1 MFRQWRDNLMDKNK
15 IKKFAINARHHL
27 RDTVEVKL
35 AGLGITANKI
45 NNELPIST
53 TDKKYYVD
61 DNENNALTGAQIGWR
76 RDIVNELNN
85 RDYDSD
91 PKTAFD
97 DFVEEVAYTWFNR
110 IIALRFM
117 EVNNYLPSRVRVLTS
132 EEGKAEPDIVDEAME
147 IEDDLGG
154 YSDQEKELITNALT
168 DKTPELM
175 DQLYM
180 MLFIKQCDALSEI
193 LPGLFEKTR
202 NYLKL
207 LFTPHYDR
215 GVIQDLINEIP
226 ESYFDVN
233 EEGQVQIIGW
243 LYQYYNTVPK
253 ENSFKKNRYQTD
265 DIPPVTQLFTPDW
278 IVRYMVENSLGRYWI
293 DILHSKGDARS
304 EKEIAEDFG
313 WKYYMPSSEKNG
325 VQTNDELAKKDVTDI
340 KFVDPA
346 MGSGHILVYAFEV
359 FMQIYETQ
367 GYSDRDA
374 ASLIIKNNLYGL
386 DIDTRAYQLS
396 YFALLMKARQ
406 NDRRLF
412 RRDHQVH
419 LYDVPAIHYGVE
431 DYQDLIA
438 DLGLDKDKTIK
449 DLKKV
454 LDVFNYGD
462 DLGSIIKVD
471 KDIDIDNLKKLTETK
486 EETEQLNLLA
496 DSIKKREQLS
506 EVLNVAKV
514 LRNKYDIAVT
524 NPPYMG
530 GGKMDAPLKK
540 YVQKNY
546 PDTKADLFSVFMEK
560 LMKLTI
566 EIGYI
571 GMVTMHSWMF
581 LANFEKL
588 RVKIQRHTIINMA
601 HLGTRAF
608 EDIGGEVVQTATFIL
623 QNQFKRNYIGS
634 YERLVDYSS
643 QDGKKNTFLEI
654 VEENDQEDLY
664 QVSQSNFDK
673 IPGNPIAY
681 WITDQALST
690 FDYQKLG
697 SEITAV
703 KGLDTCNNKRFVRL
717 WYEVAINKVGKKV
730 KALDETYNFKWY
742 TYCKGGNYRK
752 WYGNTQNVVNWENN
766 GEELRNYRN
775 PDGSLKSRPQNI
787 AFYFKQG
794 ITWSTI
800 TSSRTSFRIMENSI
814 FGGGGSAMFP
824 NNKEKIEVILGFM
837 NSKVPAFYLDL
848 LNPTLNVLVG
858 DMLKIPFNIEIADNI
873 ICLVRS
879 TIKMSKFDWDAFE
892 TSWDFKR
899 SSLLTTNAATLQQAY
914 NNWSQ
919 EASDRFNQLKSNE
932 EELNKIFIDLYGLQ
946 DELTPEED
954 DKEVSVRKADQV
966 RDIKAFLSYFIGC
979 VFGRYSLDK
988 DGLAYAGGDWNDSN
1002 YQTFIPN
1009 KDNIILL
1016 TDRQYFEDDRDIIV
1030 RLKEFLSK
1038 TFDPDHLSDNMN
1050 FIAQTL
1056 DPKKFEKGTNA
1067 EQIIRDYFLNDFYK
1081 DHSKIYQK
1089 RPIYWEFSS
1098 GRNKG
1103 FKALMYLHRYTP
1115 DQLAMVRHYLH
1126 DLQPAMND
1134 LINVDQNLL
1143 DQETTASAK
1152 SKYRKTISTLN
1163 KQMAEMVKYDQIL
1176 DHLSQSPV
1184 DLDLD
1189 DGVLVNHDKLQQ
1201 GQKVLS

>member
-1 MFRQWRDNLMDKNK
+1 MDKNK
-15 IKKFAINARHHL
+15 IKKFAINARQHL

-35 AGLGITANKI
+35 AGLGITADKI

-76 RDIVNELNN
+76 RDIVNELKN
-85 RDYDSD
+85 RDYDND
-91 PKTAFD
+91 PKTAFN

-193 LPGLFEKTR
+193 LPGLFEKSR

-243 LYQYYNTVPK
+243 FYQYYNNDPHWDVINFTGKVI
-253 ENSFKKNRYQTD
+253 KKDQ
-265 DIPPVTQLFTPDW
+265 IPAATQLFTPDW
-278 IVRYMVENSLGRYWI
+278 IVRYMVDNSLG
-293 DILHSKGDARS
+293 
-304 EKEIAEDFG
+304 
-313 WKYYMPSSEKNG
+313 KYYLERHPDSSIKSELKYLLPGKLEKI
-325 VQTNDELAKKDVTDI
+325 VDDKDIIQYKILDN
-340 KFVDPA
+340 A
-346 MGSGHILVYAFEV
+346 MGSGHILVYAFDLLMKMYVE
-359 FMQIYETQ
+359 Q
-367 GYSDRDA
+367 GYSQRDA
-374 ASLIIKNNLYGL
+374 ARQIIENNIFGLEIDKRAFQLAYFSLMMKGREYDRRFFRRTPKINLY
-386 DIDTRAYQLS
+386 
-396 YFALLMKARQ
+396 YF
-406 NDRRLF
+406 NDLHVKDGF
-412 RRDHQVH
+412 
-419 LYDVPAIHYGVE
+419 Y
-431 DYQDLIA
+431 DLIY
-438 DLGLDKDKTIK
+438 DKKIK
-449 DLKKV
+449 KK
-454 LDVFNYGD
+454 LNKLINDFSD
-462 DLGSIIKVD
+462 ATELGSIIKIDKSVD
-471 KDIDIDNLKKLTETK
+471 VDAVRSVVENIKIESGLDVFGYDQMKRHILKTLDI
-486 EETEQLNLLA
+486 
-496 DSIKKREQLS
+496 IKVMS
-506 EVLNVAKV
+506 AKYEAV
-514 LRNKYDIAVT
+514 VT
-524 NPPYMG
+524 NPPYMN
-530 GGKMDAPLKK
+530 KFDKTLKK
-540 YVQKNY
+540 YLKDNY
-546 PDTKADLFSVFMEK
+546 KDYSKDLFSVFIYHNMQLLDEDGYAGF
-560 LMKLTI
+560 LTPL
-566 EIGYI
+566 
-571 GMVTMHSWMF
+571 VWMF
-581 LANFEKL
+581 ISSYKDLRLKIISNYHIDSLIQMEYHAFREITVPVDTMILKRSTEKIGTYLRLVNFKGGMSIQQKKVLEAIDNPKVEYLYTANQNDFYKIPSSPISYWASQNLFKDFEKG
-588 RVKIQRHTIINMA
+588 TP
-601 HLGTRAF
+601 LG
-608 EDIGGEVVQTATFIL
+608 Q
-623 QNQFKRNYIGS
+623 
-634 YERLVDYSS
+634 LVD
-643 QDGKKNTFLEI
+643 
-654 VEENDQEDLY
+654 
-664 QVSQSNFDK
+664 
-673 IPGNPIAY
+673 A
-681 WITDQALST
+681 
-690 FDYQKLG
+690 
-697 SEITAV
+697 
-703 KGLDTCNNKRFVRL
+703 
-717 WYEVAINKVGKKV
+717 KVGLQTGDNKKFLRQWFEV
-730 KALDETYNFKWY
+730 QIDNISFSSRSIEESVESKKKWFPYN
-742 TYCKGGNYRK
+742 KGGAYRK
-752 WYGNTQNVVNWENN
+752 WYGNYDYVVNWQN
-766 GEELRNYRN
+766 
-775 PDGSLKSRPQNI
+775 DGYEIRHFTDNRGKVRSRPQNTDS
-787 AFYFKQG
+787 YFKPS
-794 ITWSTI
+794 ITWSLI
-800 TSSRTSFRIMENSI
+800 TSSLFSMRYRLAGSIHDVSGMSLFYKDQDLKIIM
-814 FGGGGSAMFP
+814 G
-824 NNKEKIEVILGFM
+824 LM
-837 NSKVPAFYLDL
+837 NTKVGQYLL
-848 LNPTLNVLVG
+848 SMLNPTINFQIG
-858 DMLKIPFNIEIADNI
+858 NI
-873 ICLVRS
+873 ISVPFLASNYDNSREIIQNS
-879 TIKMSKFDWDAFE
+879 IKLSEQDWDAFE

-899 SSLLTTNAATLQQAY
+899 SSLLTTNASTLQQAY

-932 EELNKIFIDLYGLQ
+932 EELNKIFITLYGLQ

-988 DGLAYAGGDWNDSN
+988 DGLAYAGGDWNNFN

-1016 TDRQYFEDDRDIIV
+1016 TDRQYFEDNRDIIV

-1056 DPKKFEKGTNA
+1056 DPKKFEKGTSA

-1134 LINVDQNLL
+1134 LINVDQSLL

-1201 GQKVLS
+1201 GEKLLSKL

>member
-1 MFRQWRDNLMDKNK
+1 MDKNK
-15 IKKFAINARHHL
+15 IKKFAINARQHL

-35 AGLGITANKI
+35 AGLGITADKI

-76 RDIVNELNN
+76 RDIVNELKN
-85 RDYDSD
+85 RDYDND
-91 PKTAFD
+91 PKTAFN

-243 LYQYYNTVPK
+243 LYQYYNSEPHRKILDEKNKAIPK
-253 ENSFKKNRYQTD
+253 DS
-265 DIPPVTQLFTPDW
+265 IPAATQLFTPDW
-278 IVRYMVENSLGRYWI
+278 VVRYMVDNSLGKYYLERHPESSIKSDLKY
-293 DILHSKGDARS
+293 LLPSKIEEISDS
-304 EKEIAEDFG
+304 KEITEYKILD
-313 WKYYMPSSEKNG
+313 N
-325 VQTNDELAKKDVTDI
+325 
-340 KFVDPA
+340 A
-346 MGSGHILVYAFEV
+346 MGSGHILIYV
-359 FMQIYETQ
+359 FDLLMKMYVEQ
-367 GYSDRDA
+367 GYSQRDA
-374 ASLIIKNNLYGL
+374 ARQIIENNIFGLEIDKRAFQLAYFSLMMKGREYDRRFFRRAPKINLY
-386 DIDTRAYQLS
+386 
-396 YFALLMKARQ
+396 YF
-406 NDRRLF
+406 NDLHVKDDF
-412 RRDHQVH
+412 
-419 LYDVPAIHYGVE
+419 Y
-431 DYQDLIA
+431 DLIDDA
-438 DLGLDKDKTIK
+438 KIK
-449 DLKKV
+449 EDLKKLV
-454 LDVFNYGD
+454 SDFSD
-462 DLGSIIKVD
+462 ATELGSIIKIDKSVD
-471 KDIDIDNLKKLTETK
+471 VNAIRSAVENIQIKSGLDVFGYDQMKRYILKTLDILKIMSAKYETV
-486 EETEQLNLLA
+486 
-496 DSIKKREQLS
+496 I
-506 EVLNVAKV
+506 
-514 LRNKYDIAVT
+514 T
-524 NPPYMG
+524 NPPYMNRFD
-530 GGKMDAPLKK
+530 KTLKK
-540 YVQKNY
+540 YLKDNY
-546 PDTKADLFSVFMEK
+546 KDYSKDLFSVFVCHNLKMLAK
-560 LMKLTI
+560 G
-566 EIGYI
+566 GYA
-571 GMVTMHSWMF
+571 GYMTPLVWMF
-581 LANFEKL
+581 IKTYEPL
-588 RVKIQRHTIINMA
+588 RKEIINNLNLNSLIQMEYN
-601 HLGTRAF
+601 AF
-608 EDIGGEVVQTATFIL
+608 REVMVPIDTFVL
-623 QNQFKRNYIGS
+623 
-634 YERLVDYSS
+634 
-643 QDGKKNTFLEI
+643 KNTNEKIGTYIRLSAFKGDMSVQKQKVLEAI
-654 VEENDQEDLY
+654 DNPKVEYLYTANQNDFY
-664 QVSQSNFDK
+664 K
-673 IPGNPIAY
+673 IPNSPIAY
-681 WITDQALST
+681 WASQNLFKDFKKGTP
-690 FDYQKLG
+690 LG
-697 SEITAV
+697 QLVDAKQGLATA
-703 KGLDTCNNKRFVRL
+703 DNKRFLRQ
-717 WYEVAINKVGKKV
+717 WFEVQIDNISFSSHSIEESVKSKK
-730 KALDETYNFKWY
+730 KWFPYN
-742 TYCKGGNYRK
+742 KGGAYRK
-752 WYGNTQNVVNWENN
+752 WYGNYDYVVNWQNN
-766 GEELRNYRN
+766 GYDIKHFMWSNGKQRSVVRN
-775 PDGSLKSRPQNI
+775 PE
-787 AFYFKQG
+787 FYFRPS
-794 ITWSTI
+794 ITWSLI
-800 TSSRTSFRIMENSI
+800 TSSLFSMRYRLSGSIHDVSGMSLFYKDQDLKIIM
-814 FGGGGSAMFP
+814 G
-824 NNKEKIEVILGFM
+824 LM
-837 NSKVPAFYLDL
+837 NTKVGQYLL
-848 LNPTLNVLVG
+848 SMLNPTINFQIG
-858 DMLKIPFNIEIADNI
+858 NI
-873 ICLVRS
+873 ISVPFLASNYDNSREIIQNS
-879 TIKMSKFDWDAFE
+879 IKLSEQDWDAFE

-988 DGLAYAGGDWNDSN
+988 DGLAYAGGDWNDFN

-1016 TDRQYFEDDRDIIV
+1016 TDCQYFEDSSDIII

-1038 TFDPDHLSDNMN
+1038 TFEPVHLSDNMN

-1134 LINVDQNLL
+1134 LINVNQNLL

-1201 GQKVLS
+1201 GEKLLSKL

>member
-1 MFRQWRDNLMDKNK
+1 MDKNK
-15 IKKFAINARHHL
+15 IKKFAINARQHL

-35 AGLGITANKI
+35 AGLGITADKI

-76 RDIVNELNN
+76 RDIVNELRN
-85 RDYDSD
+85 RDYDND
-91 PKTAFD
+91 PKTAFN

-175 DQLYM
+175 DQLYT

-193 LPGLFEKTR
+193 LPELFEKTR

-243 LYQYYNTVPK
+243 FYQYYNNDPHWDVINFTGKVI
-253 ENSFKKNRYQTD
+253 KKDQ
-265 DIPPVTQLFTPDW
+265 IPAATQLFTPDW
-278 IVRYMVENSLGRYWI
+278 IVRYMVDNSLG
-293 DILHSKGDARS
+293 
-304 EKEIAEDFG
+304 
-313 WKYYMPSSEKNG
+313 KYYLERHPDSSIKSELKYLLPGKLEKI
-325 VQTNDELAKKDVTDI
+325 VDDKDITQYKILDN
-340 KFVDPA
+340 A
-346 MGSGHILVYAFEV
+346 MGSGHILVYAFDLLMKMYVE
-359 FMQIYETQ
+359 Q
-367 GYSDRDA
+367 GYSQRDA
-374 ASLIIKNNLYGL
+374 ARQIIENNIFGLEIDKRAFQLAYFSLMMKGREYDRRFFRRTPKINLY
-386 DIDTRAYQLS
+386 
-396 YFALLMKARQ
+396 YF
-406 NDRRLF
+406 NDLHVKDGF
-412 RRDHQVH
+412 
-419 LYDVPAIHYGVE
+419 Y
-431 DYQDLIA
+431 DLIY
-438 DLGLDKDKTIK
+438 DKKIK
-449 DLKKV
+449 KK
-454 LDVFNYGD
+454 LNKLINDFSD
-462 DLGSIIKVD
+462 ATELGSIIKIDKSVD
-471 KDIDIDNLKKLTETK
+471 VDAVRSVVENIKIESGLDVFGYDQMKRHILKTLDI
-486 EETEQLNLLA
+486 
-496 DSIKKREQLS
+496 IKVMS
-506 EVLNVAKV
+506 AKYEAV
-514 LRNKYDIAVT
+514 VT
-524 NPPYMG
+524 NPPYMN
-530 GGKMDAPLKK
+530 KFDKTLKK
-540 YVQKNY
+540 YLKDNY
-546 PDTKADLFSVFMEK
+546 KDYSKDLFSVFIYHNMQLLDEDGYAGF
-560 LMKLTI
+560 LTPL
-566 EIGYI
+566 
-571 GMVTMHSWMF
+571 VWMF
-581 LANFEKL
+581 ISSYKDLRLKIISNYHIDSLIQMEYHAFREITVPVDTMILKRSTEK
-588 RVKIQRHTIINMA
+588 I
-601 HLGTRAF
+601 GTY
-608 EDIGGEVVQTATFIL
+608 L
-623 QNQFKRNYIGS
+623 
-634 YERLVDYSS
+634 RLVDFKGGMSV
-643 QDGKKNTFLEI
+643 QQQKVLEAI
-654 VEENDQEDLY
+654 DNPKVEYLYKANQNDFY
-664 QVSQSNFDK
+664 K
-673 IPGNPIAY
+673 IPNSPIAY
-681 WITDQALST
+681 WASQNLFKDFEKGTP
-690 FDYQKLG
+690 LG
-697 SEITAV
+697 QLVDAKQGLATA
-703 KGLDTCNNKRFVRL
+703 DNKRFLRQ
-717 WYEVAINKVGKKV
+717 WFEVQIDNISFSSRSIEESVESKK
-730 KALDETYNFKWY
+730 KWFPYN
-742 TYCKGGNYRK
+742 KGGAYRK
-752 WYGNTQNVVNWENN
+752 WYGNYDYVVNWQN
-766 GEELRNYRN
+766 
-775 PDGSLKSRPQNI
+775 DGYEIRHFTDNRGKVRSRPQNTDS
-787 AFYFKQG
+787 YFKPS
-794 ITWSTI
+794 ITWSLI
-800 TSSRTSFRIMENSI
+800 TSSLFSMRYRLAGSIHDVSGMSLFYKDQDLKIIM
-814 FGGGGSAMFP
+814 G
-824 NNKEKIEVILGFM
+824 LM
-837 NSKVPAFYLDL
+837 NTKVGQYLL
-848 LNPTLNVLVG
+848 SMLNPTINFQIG
-858 DMLKIPFNIEIADNI
+858 NI
-873 ICLVRS
+873 ISVPFLASNYDNSREIIQNS
-879 TIKMSKFDWDAFE
+879 IKLSEQDWDAFE

-988 DGLAYAGGDWNDSN
+988 DGLAYAGGDWNDFN

-1016 TDRQYFEDDRDIIV
+1016 ADRQYFEDSRDIIV

-1038 TFDPDHLSDNMN
+1038 TFKPDHLSDNMN

-1056 DPKKFEKGTNA
+1056 DLKKFEKGTNA

-1115 DQLAMVRHYLH
+1115 DQLAMVRQYLH

-1143 DQETTASAK
+1143 DQEKTASAK

-1201 GQKVLS
+1201 GEKLLSKL

>member
-1 MFRQWRDNLMDKNK
+1 MDKNK
-15 IKKFAINARHHL
+15 IKKFAINARQHL

-35 AGLGITANKI
+35 AGLGITADKI

-61 DNENNALTGAQIGWR
+61 DNENNAVTGAQIGWR
-76 RDIVNELNN
+76 RDIVNELRN
-85 RDYDSD
+85 RDYDND
-91 PKTAFD
+91 PKTAFN

-147 IEDDLGG
+147 IEGDLGG

-180 MLFIKQCDALSEI
+180 VLFIKQCDALSEI

-243 LYQYYNTVPK
+243 LYQYYNSESHEKVVNMNGK
-253 ENSFKKNRYQTD
+253 AIKKD
-265 DIPPVTQLFTPDW
+265 EIAAATQLFTPDW
-278 IVRYMVENSLGRYWI
+278 IVRYMVDNSLG
-293 DILHSKGDARS
+293 
-304 EKEIAEDFG
+304 
-313 WKYYMPSSEKNG
+313 KYYLERHEGSQIK
-325 VQTNDELAKKDVTDI
+325 DELKYLLPDKIEKVNDDKDITQYKILDN
-340 KFVDPA
+340 A
-346 MGSGHILVYAFEV
+346 MGSGHILVYAFDLLMKMYVE
-359 FMQIYETQ
+359 Q
-367 GYSDRDA
+367 GYSQRDA
-374 ASLIIKNNLYGL
+374 ARQIIENNIFGLEIDKRAFQLAYFSLMMKGREYDRRFFRRASKINLY
-386 DIDTRAYQLS
+386 
-396 YFALLMKARQ
+396 YF
-406 NDRRLF
+406 NDLHVKDGF
-412 RRDHQVH
+412 
-419 LYDVPAIHYGVE
+419 Y
-431 DYQDLIA
+431 DLIDDA
-438 DLGLDKDKTIK
+438 KIK
-449 DLKKV
+449 EDLKKLV
-454 LDVFNYGD
+454 SDFSD
-462 DLGSIIKVD
+462 ATELGSIIKIDKNVD
-471 KDIDIDNLKKLTETK
+471 VDAIRSAIENIQIESGLDVFGYDQMKRHILKTLDI
-486 EETEQLNLLA
+486 
-496 DSIKKREQLS
+496 IKIMS
-506 EVLNVAKV
+506 AKYEAV
-514 LRNKYDIAVT
+514 VT
-524 NPPYMG
+524 NPPYMN
-530 GGKMDAPLKK
+530 KFDKTLKK
-540 YVQKNY
+540 YLRDNY
-546 PDTKADLFSVFMEK
+546 KDYSKDLFSVFIYHNMQLLTNGGYSGYMTPLVWMFIKTYEPLRKDVIDNTKIDSLIQMEYSAFEEATVPIDTFVLK
-560 LMKLTI
+560 NSNEKVGTYLRLSDFK
-566 EIGYI
+566 G
-571 GMVTMHSWMF
+571 GMVVQEQKV
-581 LANFEKL
+581 LEAIADPE
-588 RVKIQRHTIINMA
+588 VKYLYHA
-601 HLGTRAF
+601 
-608 EDIGGEVVQTATFIL
+608 
-623 QNQFKRNYIGS
+623 
-634 YERLVDYSS
+634 
-643 QDGKKNTFLEI
+643 
-654 VEENDQEDLY
+654 DQE
-664 QVSQSNFDK
+664 NFGK
-673 IPGNPIAY
+673 IPGSPIAY
-681 WITDQALST
+681 WASKNVIKD
-690 FDYQKLG
+690 FEEGVPIG
-697 SEITAV
+697 SIVEV
-703 KGLDTCNNKRFVRL
+703 KRGMTTSDNKRFLRR
-717 WYEVAINKVGKKV
+717 WNEVAYKKISFNSNSCEDSILSQ
-730 KALDETYNFKWY
+730 AKWFPY
-742 TYCKGGNYRK
+742 SKGGGYRK
-752 WYGNTQNVVNWENN
+752 WYGYNDFVVNWENDGEDVIDFAKTIN
-766 GEELRNYRN
+766 KSYTRTIVNISYYFKPSVGFSYITSGPFSMRWIKKGFIYDSGGPGMFGPEELR
-775 PDGSLKSRPQNI
+775 LKVI
-787 AFYFKQG
+787 AC
-794 ITWSTI
+794 
-800 TSSRTSFRIMENSI
+800 
-814 FGGGGSAMFP
+814 
-824 NNKEKIEVILGFM
+824 M
-837 NSKVPAFYLDL
+837 NSKPAELIL
-848 LNPTLNVLVG
+848 KLISPTINLQ
-858 DMLKIPFNIEIADNI
+858 IADI
-873 ICLVRS
+873 IRMPFLFNENDGD
-879 TIKMSKFDWDAFE
+879 TIISLTKRCIKLSQDDWDAFE
-892 TSWDFKR
+892 ISWDFKR
-899 SSLLTTNAATLQQAY
+899 NPLLTTNSSTLQQAY

-946 DELTPEED
+946 DELIPEED

-1016 TDRQYFEDDRDIIV
+1016 TDRQYFEDSRDIIV

-1038 TFDPDHLSDNMN
+1038 TFKPDHLSDNMN

-1176 DHLSQSPV
+1176 DHLSQNPV

-1201 GQKVLS
+1201 GEKLLSKL

>member
-1 MFRQWRDNLMDKNK
+1 MDKNK
-15 IKKFAINARHHL
+15 IKKFAINARQHL

-35 AGLGITANKI
+35 AGLGITADKI

-61 DNENNALTGAQIGWR
+61 DNENNTLTGAQIGWR
-76 RDIVNELNN
+76 RDIVNELKN
-85 RDYDSD
+85 RDYDND
-91 PKTAFD
+91 PKTAFN

-233 EEGQVQIIGW
+233 EGGQVQIIGW
-243 LYQYYNTVPK
+243 FYQYYNNDPHWDVINFTGKVI
-253 ENSFKKNRYQTD
+253 KKDQ
-265 DIPPVTQLFTPDW
+265 IPAATQLFTPDW
-278 IVRYMVENSLGRYWI
+278 IVRYMVDNSLG
-293 DILHSKGDARS
+293 
-304 EKEIAEDFG
+304 
-313 WKYYMPSSEKNG
+313 KYYLERHPDSSIKSELKYLLPGKLEKI
-325 VQTNDELAKKDVTDI
+325 VDDKDITQYKILDN
-340 KFVDPA
+340 A
-346 MGSGHILVYAFEV
+346 MGSGHILVYAFDLLMKMYVE
-359 FMQIYETQ
+359 Q
-367 GYSDRDA
+367 GYSQRDA
-374 ASLIIKNNLYGL
+374 ARQIIENNIFGLEIDKRAFQLAYFSLMMKGREYDRRFFRRTPKINLY
-386 DIDTRAYQLS
+386 
-396 YFALLMKARQ
+396 YF
-406 NDRRLF
+406 NDLHVKDGF
-412 RRDHQVH
+412 YN
-419 LYDVPAIHYGVE
+419 LIYDKKIKKKLNK
-431 DYQDLIA
+431 LINDFSDA
-438 DLGLDKDKTIK
+438 TE
-449 DLKKV
+449 
-454 LDVFNYGD
+454 
-462 DLGSIIKVD
+462 LGSIIKIDKSVD
-471 KDIDIDNLKKLTETK
+471 VDAVRSVVENIKIESGLDVFGYDQMKRHILKTLDI
-486 EETEQLNLLA
+486 
-496 DSIKKREQLS
+496 IKVMS
-506 EVLNVAKV
+506 AKYEAV
-514 LRNKYDIAVT
+514 VT
-524 NPPYMG
+524 NPPYMN
-530 GGKMDAPLKK
+530 KFDKTLKK
-540 YVQKNY
+540 YLKDNY
-546 PDTKADLFSVFMEK
+546 KDYSKDLFSVFIYHNMQLLDEDGYAGF
-560 LMKLTI
+560 LTPL
-566 EIGYI
+566 
-571 GMVTMHSWMF
+571 VWMF
-581 LANFEKL
+581 ISSYKDLRLKIISNYHIDSLIQMEYHAFREITVPVDTMILKRSTEK
-588 RVKIQRHTIINMA
+588 I
-601 HLGTRAF
+601 GTY
-608 EDIGGEVVQTATFIL
+608 L
-623 QNQFKRNYIGS
+623 
-634 YERLVDYSS
+634 RLVDFKGGMSV
-643 QDGKKNTFLEI
+643 QQQKVLEAI
-654 VEENDQEDLY
+654 DNPKVEYLYKANQNDFY
-664 QVSQSNFDK
+664 K
-673 IPGNPIAY
+673 IPNSPIAY
-681 WITDQALST
+681 WASQNLFKDFEKGTP
-690 FDYQKLG
+690 LG
-697 SEITAV
+697 QLVDAKQGLATA
-703 KGLDTCNNKRFVRL
+703 DNKRFLRQ
-717 WYEVAINKVGKKV
+717 WFEVQIDNISFSSRSIEESVESKK
-730 KALDETYNFKWY
+730 KWFPYN
-742 TYCKGGNYRK
+742 KGGAYRK
-752 WYGNTQNVVNWENN
+752 WYGNYDYVVNWQN
-766 GEELRNYRN
+766 
-775 PDGSLKSRPQNI
+775 DGYEIRHFTDNRGKVRSRPQNTDS
-787 AFYFKQG
+787 YFKPS
-794 ITWSTI
+794 ITWSLI
-800 TSSRTSFRIMENSI
+800 TSSLFSMRYRLAGSIHDVSGMSLFYKDQDLKIIM
-814 FGGGGSAMFP
+814 G
-824 NNKEKIEVILGFM
+824 LM
-837 NSKVPAFYLDL
+837 NTKVGQYLL
-848 LNPTLNVLVG
+848 SMLNPTINFQIG
-858 DMLKIPFNIEIADNI
+858 NI
-873 ICLVRS
+873 ISVPFLASNYDNSREIIQNS
-879 TIKMSKFDWDAFE
+879 IKLSEQDWDAFE

-988 DGLAYAGGDWNDSN
+988 DGLAYAGGDWNDFN

-1016 TDRQYFEDDRDIIV
+1016 ADRQYFEDSRDIIV

-1038 TFDPDHLSDNMN
+1038 TFKPDHLSDNMN

-1056 DPKKFEKGTNA
+1056 DLKKFEKGTNA

-1115 DQLAMVRHYLH
+1115 DQLAMVRQYLH

-1143 DQETTASAK
+1143 DQEKTASAK

-1201 GQKVLS
+1201 GEKLLSKL

>member
-1 MFRQWRDNLMDKNK
+1 MDKNK
-15 IKKFAINARHHL
+15 IKKFAINARQHL

-61 DNENNALTGAQIGWR
+61 DNENNTLTGAQIGWR
-76 RDIVNELNN
+76 RDIVNELKN
-85 RDYDSD
+85 RDYDND
-91 PKTAFD
+91 PKTAFN

-243 LYQYYNTVPK
+243 LYQYYNNDPHWDVINFTGKVI
-253 ENSFKKNRYQTD
+253 KKDQ
-265 DIPPVTQLFTPDW
+265 IPAATQLFTPDW
-278 IVRYMVENSLGRYWI
+278 IVRYMVDNSLG
-293 DILHSKGDARS
+293 
-304 EKEIAEDFG
+304 
-313 WKYYMPSSEKNG
+313 KYYLDRHPDSSIKSELKYLLPGKLEK
-325 VQTNDELAKKDVTDI
+325 LADDKDITQYKILDN
-340 KFVDPA
+340 A
-346 MGSGHILVYAFEV
+346 MGSGHILVYAFDL
-359 FMQIYETQ
+359 FMKMYVEQ
-367 GYSDRDA
+367 GYSQRDA
-374 ASLIIKNNLYGL
+374 ARQIIENNIFGLEIDKRAFQLAYFSLMMKGREYDRRFFRRTPKINLYYFNDLHVKDGFYDLIYDKKIKNKLNKL
-386 DIDTRAYQLS
+386 I
-396 YFALLMKARQ
+396 
-406 NDRRLF
+406 NDF
-412 RRDHQVH
+412 SD
-419 LYDVPAIHYGVE
+419 ATE
-431 DYQDLIA
+431 
-438 DLGLDKDKTIK
+438 
-449 DLKKV
+449 
-454 LDVFNYGD
+454 
-462 DLGSIIKVD
+462 LGSIIKIDKSVD
-471 KDIDIDNLKKLTETK
+471 VDAVRSVVENIKIESGLDVFGYDQMKRHILKTLDI
-486 EETEQLNLLA
+486 
-496 DSIKKREQLS
+496 IKVMS
-506 EVLNVAKV
+506 AKYEAV
-514 LRNKYDIAVT
+514 VT
-524 NPPYMG
+524 NPPYMN
-530 GGKMDAPLKK
+530 KFDKTLKK
-540 YVQKNY
+540 YLKDNY
-546 PDTKADLFSVFMEK
+546 KDYSKDLFSVFIYHNMQLLDEDGYAGF
-560 LMKLTI
+560 LTPL
-566 EIGYI
+566 
-571 GMVTMHSWMF
+571 VWMF
-581 LANFEKL
+581 ISSYKDLRLKIISNYHIDSLIQMEYHAFREITVPVDTMILKRSTEK
-588 RVKIQRHTIINMA
+588 I
-601 HLGTRAF
+601 GTY
-608 EDIGGEVVQTATFIL
+608 L
-623 QNQFKRNYIGS
+623 
-634 YERLVDYSS
+634 RLVDFKGGMSV
-643 QDGKKNTFLEI
+643 QQQKVLEAI
-654 VEENDQEDLY
+654 DNPKVEYLYKANQNDFY
-664 QVSQSNFDK
+664 K
-673 IPGNPIAY
+673 IPNSPIAY
-681 WITDQALST
+681 WASQNLFKDFEKGTP
-690 FDYQKLG
+690 LG
-697 SEITAV
+697 QLVDAKQGLATA
-703 KGLDTCNNKRFVRL
+703 DNKRFLRQ
-717 WYEVAINKVGKKV
+717 WFEVQIDNISFSSRSIEESVESKK
-730 KALDETYNFKWY
+730 KWFPYN
-742 TYCKGGNYRK
+742 KGGAYRK
-752 WYGNTQNVVNWENN
+752 WYGNYDYVVNWQN
-766 GEELRNYRN
+766 
-775 PDGSLKSRPQNI
+775 DGYEIRHFTDNRGKVRSRPQNTDS
-787 AFYFKQG
+787 YFKPS
-794 ITWSTI
+794 ITWSLI
-800 TSSRTSFRIMENSI
+800 TSSLFSMRYRLAGSIHDVSGMSLFYKDQDLKIIM
-814 FGGGGSAMFP
+814 G
-824 NNKEKIEVILGFM
+824 LM
-837 NSKVPAFYLDL
+837 NTKVGQYLL
-848 LNPTLNVLVG
+848 SMLNPTINFQIG
-858 DMLKIPFNIEIADNI
+858 NI
-873 ICLVRS
+873 ISVPFLASNYDNSREIIQNS
-879 TIKMSKFDWDAFE
+879 IKLSEQDWDAFE

-988 DGLAYAGGDWNDSN
+988 DGLAYAGGDWNDFN

-1016 TDRQYFEDDRDIIV
+1016 ADRQYFEDSRDIIV

-1038 TFDPDHLSDNMN
+1038 TFKPDHLSDNMN

-1056 DPKKFEKGTNA
+1056 DLKKFEKGTNA

-1143 DQETTASAK
+1143 DQEKTASAK

-1201 GQKVLS
+1201 GEKLLSKL

>member
-1 MFRQWRDNLMDKNK
+1 MDKNK
-15 IKKFAINARHHL
+15 IKKFAINARQHL

-35 AGLGITANKI
+35 AGLGITADKI

-76 RDIVNELNN
+76 RDIVNELKN
-85 RDYDSD
+85 RDYDND
-91 PKTAFD
+91 PKTAFN

-154 YSDQEKELITNALT
+154 YSDQKKELITNALT

-243 LYQYYNTVPK
+243 LYQYYNSEPHEKVVNMNGK
-253 ENSFKKNRYQTD
+253 VIKKD
-265 DIPPVTQLFTPDW
+265 EIAAATQLFTPDW
-278 IVRYMVENSLGRYWI
+278 IVRYMVDNSLG
-293 DILHSKGDARS
+293 
-304 EKEIAEDFG
+304 
-313 WKYYMPSSEKNG
+313 KYYLERHEDSQIK
-325 VQTNDELAKKDVTDI
+325 DELKYLLPDKIEKVNDYKDITQYKILDN
-340 KFVDPA
+340 A
-346 MGSGHILVYAFEV
+346 MGSGHVLVYAFDLLMRMYVE
-359 FMQIYETQ
+359 Q
-367 GYSDRDA
+367 GYSQRDA
-374 ASLIIKNNLYGL
+374 ARQIIENNIFGLEIDKRAFQLAYFSLMMKGREYDRRFFRRVPKINLY
-386 DIDTRAYQLS
+386 
-396 YFALLMKARQ
+396 YF
-406 NDRRLF
+406 NDLHVKDGF
-412 RRDHQVH
+412 
-419 LYDVPAIHYGVE
+419 Y
-431 DYQDLIA
+431 DLIGDA
-438 DLGLDKDKTIK
+438 KIK
-449 DLKKV
+449 EDLKKLV
-454 LDVFNYGD
+454 SDFSDATELGAIIKIDKNVDVDAIRSAVKNIQIESGLDVFGYDQMKRHILKTLN
-462 DLGSIIKVD
+462 IIKIMSA
-471 KDIDIDNLKKLTETK
+471 KY
-486 EETEQLNLLA
+486 
-496 DSIKKREQLS
+496 
-506 EVLNVAKV
+506 EVV
-514 LRNKYDIAVT
+514 VT
-524 NPPYMG
+524 NPPYMN
-530 GGKMDAPLKK
+530 KFDKTLKK
-540 YVQKNY
+540 YLRDNY
-546 PDTKADLFSVFMEK
+546 KDYSKDLFSVFIYHNMQ
-560 LMKLTI
+560 LLI
-566 EIGYI
+566 DGGYS
-571 GMVTMHSWMF
+571 GYMTPLVWMF
-581 LANFEKL
+581 IKTYEPL
-588 RVKIQRHTIINMA
+588 RKDVIDNTKIDSLIQMEYS
-601 HLGTRAF
+601 AF
-608 EDIGGEVVQTATFIL
+608 EEATVPIDTFVLKNSDEKVGTYLRLSDFKGGMAVQKQKVLEAIADPEVKYLYHA
-623 QNQFKRNYIGS
+623 
-634 YERLVDYSS
+634 
-643 QDGKKNTFLEI
+643 
-654 VEENDQEDLY
+654 DQE
-664 QVSQSNFDK
+664 NFGK
-673 IPGNPIAY
+673 IPGSPIAY
-681 WITDQALST
+681 WASQNLIEDFEKGTP
-690 FDYQKLG
+690 LG
-697 SEITAV
+697 NLVDA
-703 KGLDTCNNKRFVRL
+703 
-717 WYEVAINKVGKKV
+717 KVGLQTGDNKKFLRQWFEV
-730 KALDETYNFKWY
+730 QINNISFNSQNIEESIKSNKKWFPYN
-742 TYCKGGNYRK
+742 KGGSYRK
-752 WYGNTQNVVNWENN
+752 WYGNYDYVVNWQN
-766 GEELRNYRN
+766 
-775 PDGSLKSRPQNI
+775 DGYEIRHFTDNRGKVRSRPQNTDS
-787 AFYFKQG
+787 YFKPA
-794 ITWSTI
+794 ITWSDVNSGI
-800 TSSRTSFRIMENSI
+800 FSLRYRTYGSI
-814 FGGGGSAMFP
+814 HDVKGMSAFND
-824 NNKEKIEVILGFM
+824 NNDKLLIILGTVNAKIGNYIFKM
-837 NSKVPAFYLDL
+837 I
-848 LNPTLNVLVG
+848 NPTISLQIGNFVNFPFKES
-858 DMLKIPFNIEIADNI
+858 KINI
-873 ICLVRS
+873 IPIVKNNIDL
-879 TIKMSKFDWDAFE
+879 SKLDWDAFE
-892 TSWDFKR
+892 TSWDFQR
-899 SSLLTTNAATLQQAY
+899 NPLLTTDASTLQQSY

-919 EASDRFNQLKSNE
+919 EALDRFNQLKSNE

-979 VFGRYSLDK
+979 VFGRYSLDR
-988 DGLAYAGGDWNDSN
+988 DGLAYAGGDWNGSN

-1016 TDRQYFEDDRDIIV
+1016 TDRQYFEDRRDVIV

-1103 FKALMYLHRYTP
+1103 FKALMYLHRYTT

-1176 DHLSQSPV
+1176 DHLSQNPV

-1201 GQKVLS
+1201 GEKLLSKL

>member
-1 MFRQWRDNLMDKNK
+1 MDKNK
-15 IKKFAINARHHL
+15 IKKFAINARQHL

-35 AGLGITANKI
+35 AGLGITADKI

-76 RDIVNELNN
+76 RDIVNELKN
-85 RDYDSD
+85 RDYDND
-91 PKTAFD
+91 PKTAFN

-180 MLFIKQCDALSEI
+180 VLFIKQCDALSEI

-243 LYQYYNTVPK
+243 LYQYYNSEPHEKVVNMNGK
-253 ENSFKKNRYQTD
+253 AIKKD
-265 DIPPVTQLFTPDW
+265 EIAAATQLFTPDW
-278 IVRYMVENSLGRYWI
+278 IVRYMVDNSLG
-293 DILHSKGDARS
+293 
-304 EKEIAEDFG
+304 
-313 WKYYMPSSEKNG
+313 KYYLERHEGSKIK
-325 VQTNDELAKKDVTDI
+325 DELKYLLPDEIEKVNDDKDITQYKILDN
-340 KFVDPA
+340 A
-346 MGSGHILVYAFEV
+346 MGSGHILVYAFDLLMKMYIE
-359 FMQIYETQ
+359 Q
-367 GYSDRDA
+367 GYSQRDA
-374 ASLIIKNNLYGL
+374 ARQIIKNNIFGL
-386 DIDTRAYQLS
+386 EIDKRAFQLA
-396 YFALLMKARQ
+396 YFSLMMKGREY
-406 NDRRLF
+406 DRRFF
-412 RRDHQVH
+412 RRAPKIN
-419 LYDVPAIHYGVE
+419 LYYFNDLNVKDGFY
-431 DYQDLIA
+431 DLI
-438 DLGLDKDKTIK
+438 DDVKIK
-449 DLKKV
+449 EGLKKLV
-454 LDVFNYGD
+454 SDFSD
-462 DLGSIIKVD
+462 ATELGSIIKID
-471 KDIDIDNLKKLTETK
+471 KNVGV
-486 EETEQLNLLA
+486 
-496 DSIKKREQLS
+496 DSIRSAVENIQIESGLDVFGYDQMKKHILKTLDIIKIMS
-506 EVLNVAKV
+506 AKYEAV
-514 LRNKYDIAVT
+514 VT
-524 NPPYMG
+524 NPPYMN
-530 GGKMDAPLKK
+530 KFDKALKK
-540 YVQKNY
+540 YLRDNY
-546 PDTKADLFSVFMEK
+546 KDYSKDLFSVFIYHNMQ
-560 LMKLTI
+560 LLTDG
-566 EIGYI
+566 GYS
-571 GMVTMHSWMF
+571 GYMTPLVWMF
-581 LANFEKL
+581 IKTYEPL
-588 RVKIQRHTIINMA
+588 RKDVINNTKIDSLIQMEYS
-601 HLGTRAF
+601 AF
-608 EDIGGEVVQTATFIL
+608 EEATVPIDTFIL
-623 QNQFKRNYIGS
+623 KNSNEKVGTYLRLSDFKGGMAVQEQKVLEAIADPEVKYLYHANQ
-634 YERLVDYSS
+634 E
-643 QDGKKNTFLEI
+643 
-654 VEENDQEDLY
+654 
-664 QVSQSNFDK
+664 NFDK
-673 IPGNPIAY
+673 IPGDPISY
-681 WITDQALST
+681 WVSKNLIKD
-690 FDYQKLG
+690 F
-697 SEITAV
+697 E
-703 KGLDTCNNKRFVRL
+703 KGFKFNGETKKGVLTGNNQVYLRFWFEVNNNKIGFN
-717 WYEVAINKVGKKV
+717 INSHLQMINSK
-730 KALDETYNFKWY
+730 LKWFPV
-742 TYCKGGNYRK
+742 TSGGLKRK
-752 WYGNTQNVVNWENN
+752 WFGNFDTIVNLENN
-766 GEELRNYRN
+766 GWSIKHNVKNYRLRD
-775 PDGSLKSRPQNI
+775 PKY
-787 AFYFKQG
+787 YFKESLTWTEVTSGSFNCRYVPNG
-794 ITWSTI
+794 ILFGNGGPVAFI
-800 TSSRTSFRIMENSI
+800 KDNLKYYIGLLNSKV
-814 FGGGGSAMFP
+814 SLL
-824 NNKEKIEVILGFM
+824 ILGFI
-837 NSKVPAFYLDL
+837 A
-848 LNPTLNVLVG
+848 PTINFGPEQVK
-858 DMLKIPFNIEIADNI
+858 KIPIIYGNISQATRIVDQNI
-873 ICLVRS
+873 NLA
-879 TIKMSKFDWDAFE
+879 KFDWDAFE
-892 TSWDFKR
+892 TSWDFKF
-899 SSLLTTNAATLQQAY
+899 SPLLTNKSSTLRQAY

-919 EASDRFNQLKSNE
+919 TALDRFNQLKSNE

-988 DGLAYAGGDWNDSN
+988 DGLAYAGGDWDASD

-1016 TDRQYFEDDRDIIV
+1016 TDRQYFEDSRDIIV

-1038 TFDPDHLSDNMN
+1038 TFKPDHLSDNMN

-1056 DPKKFEKGTNA
+1056 DPKKFEKGTSA

-1081 DHSKIYQK
+1081 DHFKIYQK

-1126 DLQPAMND
+1126 DLQPAMSD

-1143 DQETTASAK
+1143 DQETTASTK

-1189 DGVLVNHDKLQQ
+1189 DGVLLNHDKLQQ
-1201 GQKVLS
+1201 GEKLLSKL

>member
-1 MFRQWRDNLMDKNK
+1 MDKNK

-61 DNENNALTGAQIGWR
+61 DNENNTLTGAQIGWR
-76 RDIVNELNN
+76 RDIVNELKN
-85 RDYDSD
+85 RDYDND
-91 PKTAFD
+91 PKTAFN

-168 DKTPELM
+168 DKTPKLM
-175 DQLYM
+175 DRLYM

-233 EEGQVQIIGW
+233 KEGQVQIIGW
-243 LYQYYNTVPK
+243 LYQYYNSEPHRK
-253 ENSFKKNRYQTD
+253 ILDEKNKAIQKD
-265 DIPPVTQLFTPDW
+265 SIPAATQLFTPDW
-278 IVRYMVENSLGRYWI
+278 VVRYMVDNSLGKYYLERHPESSIKSDLKY
-293 DILHSKGDARS
+293 LLPSKIEEISDS
-304 EKEIAEDFG
+304 KEITEYKILD
-313 WKYYMPSSEKNG
+313 N
-325 VQTNDELAKKDVTDI
+325 
-340 KFVDPA
+340 A
-346 MGSGHILVYAFEV
+346 MGSGHILIYV
-359 FMQIYETQ
+359 FDLLMKMYVEQ
-367 GYSDRDA
+367 GYSQRDA
-374 ASLIIKNNLYGL
+374 ARQIIENNIFGLEIDKRAFQLAYFSLMMKGREYDRRFFRRAPKINLY
-386 DIDTRAYQLS
+386 
-396 YFALLMKARQ
+396 YF
-406 NDRRLF
+406 NDLHVKDDF
-412 RRDHQVH
+412 
-419 LYDVPAIHYGVE
+419 Y
-431 DYQDLIA
+431 DLIDDA
-438 DLGLDKDKTIK
+438 KIK
-449 DLKKV
+449 EDLKKLV
-454 LDVFNYGD
+454 SDFSD
-462 DLGSIIKVD
+462 ATELGSIIKIDKSVD
-471 KDIDIDNLKKLTETK
+471 VNAIRSAVENIQIKSGLDVFGYDQMKRYILKTLDILKIMSAKYETV
-486 EETEQLNLLA
+486 
-496 DSIKKREQLS
+496 I
-506 EVLNVAKV
+506 
-514 LRNKYDIAVT
+514 T
-524 NPPYMG
+524 NPPYMNRFD
-530 GGKMDAPLKK
+530 KTLKK
-540 YVQKNY
+540 YLKDNY
-546 PDTKADLFSVFMEK
+546 KDYSKDLFSVFVCHNLKMLAK
-560 LMKLTI
+560 G
-566 EIGYI
+566 GYA
-571 GMVTMHSWMF
+571 GYMTPLVWMF
-581 LANFEKL
+581 IKTYEPL
-588 RVKIQRHTIINMA
+588 RKEIINNLNLNSLIQMEYN
-601 HLGTRAF
+601 AF
-608 EDIGGEVVQTATFIL
+608 REVMVPIDTFVL
-623 QNQFKRNYIGS
+623 
-634 YERLVDYSS
+634 
-643 QDGKKNTFLEI
+643 KNTNEKIGTYIRLSAFKGDMSVQKQKVLEAI
-654 VEENDQEDLY
+654 DNPKVEYLYTANQNDFY
-664 QVSQSNFDK
+664 K
-673 IPGNPIAY
+673 IPNSPIAY
-681 WITDQALST
+681 WASQNLFKDFEKGTP
-690 FDYQKLG
+690 LG
-697 SEITAV
+697 QLVDA
-703 KGLDTCNNKRFVRL
+703 
-717 WYEVAINKVGKKV
+717 KVGLQTGDNKKFLRQWFEV
-730 KALDETYNFKWY
+730 QIDNISFSSRSIEESVESKKKWFPYN
-742 TYCKGGNYRK
+742 KGGAYRK
-752 WYGNTQNVVNWENN
+752 WYGNYDYVVNWQN
-766 GEELRNYRN
+766 
-775 PDGSLKSRPQNI
+775 DGYEIRHFTDNRGKVRSRPQNTDS
-787 AFYFKQG
+787 YFKPS
-794 ITWSTI
+794 ITWSLI
-800 TSSRTSFRIMENSI
+800 TSSLFSMRYRLAGSIHDVSGMSLFYKDQDLKIIM
-814 FGGGGSAMFP
+814 G
-824 NNKEKIEVILGFM
+824 LM
-837 NSKVPAFYLDL
+837 NTKVGQYLL
-848 LNPTLNVLVG
+848 SMLNPTINFQIG
-858 DMLKIPFNIEIADNI
+858 NI
-873 ICLVRS
+873 ISVPFLASNYDNSREIIQNS
-879 TIKMSKFDWDAFE
+879 IKLSEQDWDAFE

-954 DKEVSVRKADQV
+954 DKEISVRKADQV

-988 DGLAYAGGDWNDSN
+988 DGLAYAGGDWNDFN

-1016 TDRQYFEDDRDIIV
+1016 ADRQYFEDSRDIIV

-1038 TFDPDHLSDNMN
+1038 TFKPDHLSDNMN

-1201 GQKVLS
+1201 GEKLLSKL